1 MNKKHLWGVL
11 IVLAI
16 SAFVLYTD
24 LKSTPL
30 SEILGTAHGLNI
42 WALIMVFGLMLLSYV
57 CEAGILATLAHR
69 KDEPKRSA
77 WSFLRI
83 PIIQALFNAIT
94 PMSTG
99 GQPSQ
104 LAAMIQMGM
113 ESGRSTSI
121 LLMKFIIYQIVVFF
135 AYVFTIIF
143 GFHTVMTKFAGL
155 AVFIAIGF
163 LIHISSIIFL
173 LAIMFAYRFTKRATN
188 WGMDLLGKFI
198 KKERVENWRK
208 ATLEKIDTFYAE
220 SQKLKKEKNKLVIAS
235 VLTILQL
242 LFFYSIPFMVLT
254 ALNVPCS
261 WSSVTQ
267 MNIMIIMFMA
277 IIPIP
282 GASGGAEYSFQT
294 LFSTF
299 ISSHGALILAMFV
312 WRFATYFF
320 GMILGIFGW
329 IFKPKRIKSTE
340 SIESN

>member
-188 WGMDLLGKFI
+188 WGMDLLGRFM

-282 GASGGAEYSFQT
+282 GASGGAEYSFQA

-340 SIESN
+340 SN

>member
-113 ESGRSTSI
+113 EGGSSTSI

-173 LAIMFAYRFTKRATN
+173 LAIMFTYRFTKRATN
-188 WGMDLLGKFI
+188 WGMDLLGKFM

-235 VLTILQL
+235 ILTILQL

-340 SIESN
+340 SN

>member
-11 IVLAI
+11 IVLVI

-188 WGMDLLGKFI
+188 WVMDLLGKFM

-340 SIESN
+340 SN

>member
-113 ESGRSTSI
+113 EGGSSTSI

-173 LAIMFAYRFTKRATN
+173 LAIMFTYRFTKRATN
-188 WGMDLLGKFI
+188 WGMDLLGKFM

-299 ISSHGALILAMFV
+299 ISSHGVLILAMFV

-340 SIESN
+340 SN

>member
-1 MNKKHLWGVL
+1 MNKKHLWGILV
-11 IVLAI
+11 VLAI
-16 SAFVLYTD
+16 SAFVLYAD
-24 LKSTPL
+24 LKATPI
-30 SEILGTAHGLNI
+30 SEILRAAHGLNI
-42 WALIMVFGLMLLSYV
+42 FALIMVFALMLLSYV

-69 KDEPKRSA
+69 KKEPKRSA

-113 ESGRSTSI
+113 EGGRSTSI
-121 LLMKFIIYQIVVFF
+121 LLMKMKIIIYQIDVLF

-143 GFHTVMTKFAGL
+143 GFHMVMTKFAGL
-155 AVFIAIGF
+155 AIFIAIGF
-163 LIHISSIIFL
+163 LIHVSSIIFL
-173 LAIMFAYRFTKRATN
+173 LAIMFAYRFTKKATN
-188 WGMDLLGKFI
+188 WLMDLLAKMM
-198 KKERVENWRK
+198 KKERVEKWRK

-220 SQKLKKEKNKLVIAS
+220 SQKLKKEKKKLFVAS
-235 VLTILQL
+235 LLTVLQL

-261 WSSVTQ
+261 WYQVTQ

-299 ISSHGALILAMFV
+299 ISSHGALILAMFI
-312 WRFATYFF
+312 WRFSTYFF
-320 GMILGIFGW
+320 GMLLGILGW
-329 IFKPKRIKSTE
+329 IFKPKKIKSTK
-340 SIESN
+340 ND

>member
-113 ESGRSTSI
+113 EVGRSTSI

-135 AYVFTIIF
+135 AYLFTIIF

-188 WGMDLLGKFI
+188 WVMDLLGKFM

-340 SIESN
+340 SN

>member
-30 SEILGTAHGLNI
+30 SEILGAAHGLNI

-57 CEAGILATLAHR
+57 CEAGILATLAHH

-113 ESGRSTSI
+113 EGGRSTSI

-135 AYVFTIIF
+135 AYVFTIIL

-173 LAIMFAYRFTKRATN
+173 LAIMFAYRFTKRSTN
-188 WGMDLLGKFI
+188 WVMDLLGKFM
-198 KKERVENWRK
+198 KKERVEKWRT
-208 ATLEKIDTFYAE
+208 ATLEKINTFYAE
-220 SQKLKKEKNKLVIAS
+220 SQKLKKEKNKLIIS
-235 VLTILQL
+235 SILTVLQL

-299 ISSHGALILAMFV
+299 VSSHGALILAMFV

-329 IFKPKRIKSTE
+329 IFKPKKIKSTE
-340 SIESN
+340 SN

>member
-42 WALIMVFGLMLLSYV
+42 WELIMVFGLMLLSYV

-320 GMILGIFGW
+320 GLILGIFGW
-329 IFKPKRIKSTE
+329 FF
-340 SIESN
+340 

>member
-1 MNKKHLWGVL
+1 MKLLWGVL

-30 SEILGTAHGLNI
+30 SEILGAAHGLNI

-113 ESGRSTSI
+113 EVGRSTSI

-188 WGMDLLGKFI
+188 WVMDLLGKFM

-208 ATLEKIDTFYAE
+208 ATLEKIDTFYTE

-340 SIESN
+340 SN

>member
-69 KDEPKRSA
+69 KNEPKRSA

-113 ESGRSTSI
+113 EGGSSTSI

-173 LAIMFAYRFTKRATN
+173 LAIMFTYRFTKRATN
-188 WGMDLLGKFI
+188 WGMDLLGKFM

-340 SIESN
+340 SN

>member
-163 LIHISSIIFL
+163 LIHISSIIFI

-188 WGMDLLGKFI
+188 WGMDLLCNFI

-340 SIESN
+340 SN

>member
-30 SEILGTAHGLNI
+30 SEILGAAHGLNI

-83 PIIQALFNAIT
+83 PIIQTLFNAIT

-113 ESGRSTSI
+113 EVGRSTSI

-188 WGMDLLGKFI
+188 WVMDLLGKFM

-242 LFFYSIPFMVLT
+242 LFFYSVPFMVLT

-267 MNIMIIMFMA
+267 MNIMIIMFMS

-340 SIESN
+340 SN

>member
-57 CEAGILATLAHR
+57 CEAEILATLAHR

-113 ESGRSTSI
+113 EGGRSTSI

-173 LAIMFAYRFTKRATN
+173 FAIMFAYRFTKRATN
-188 WGMDLLGKFI
+188 WVMDLLGKFM

-208 ATLEKIDTFYAE
+208 ATLEKIDTFYTE

-242 LFFYSIPFMVLT
+242 LFFYSVPFMVLT

-267 MNIMIIMFMA
+267 MNIMIIMFMS

-340 SIESN
+340 SN

>member
-1 MNKKHLWGVL
+1 MNKKHLWGILV
-11 IVLAI
+11 VLAI
-16 SAFVLYTD
+16 SAFVLYAD
-24 LKSTPL
+24 LKATPI
-30 SEILGTAHGLNI
+30 SEILRAAHGLNI
-42 WALIMVFGLMLLSYV
+42 FALIMVFALMLLSYV

-69 KDEPKRSA
+69 KKEPKRSA

-113 ESGRSTSI
+113 EGGRSTSI
-121 LLMKFIIYQIVVFF
+121 LLMKFIIYQIVVLF
-135 AYVFTIIF
+135 AYVFTIF
-143 GFHTVMTKFAGL
+143 GFHMVMTKFAGL
-155 AVFIAIGF
+155 AIFIAIGF
-163 LIHISSIIFL
+163 LIHVSSIIFL
-173 LAIMFAYRFTKRATN
+173 LAIMFAYRFTKKATN
-188 WGMDLLGKFI
+188 WLMDLLAKMM
-198 KKERVENWRK
+198 KKERVEKWRK

-220 SQKLKKEKNKLVIAS
+220 SQKLKKEKKKLFVAS
-235 VLTILQL
+235 LLTVLQL

-261 WSSVTQ
+261 WYQVTQ

-299 ISSHGALILAMFV
+299 ISSHGALILAMFI
-312 WRFATYFF
+312 WRFSTYFF
-320 GMILGIFGW
+320 GMLLGILGW
-329 IFKPKRIKSTE
+329 IFKPKKIKSTK
-340 SIESN
+340 ND

>member
-113 ESGRSTSI
+113 EGGSSTSI

-173 LAIMFAYRFTKRATN
+173 LAIMFTYRFTKRATN
-188 WGMDLLGKFI
+188 WGMDLLGKFM

-312 WRFATYFF
+312 WRFVTYFF

-340 SIESN
+340 SN

>member
-173 LAIMFAYRFTKRATN
+173 FAIMFAYRFTKRATN
-188 WGMDLLGKFI
+188 WVMDLLGKFM

-267 MNIMIIMFMA
+267 MNIMIIMFMS

-340 SIESN
+340 SN

>member
-30 SEILGTAHGLNI
+30 SEILGAAHGLNI

-69 KDEPKRSA
+69 KDEPKRST

-113 ESGRSTSI
+113 EGGRSTSI

-188 WGMDLLGKFI
+188 WVMDLLGKFM
-198 KKERVENWRK
+198 KKERVEKWRT

-220 SQKLKKEKNKLVIAS
+220 SQKLKKEKNKLIIS
-235 VLTILQL
+235 SILTVLQL

-299 ISSHGALILAMFV
+299 VSSHGALILAMFV

-329 IFKPKRIKSTE
+329 IFKPKKIKSTE
-340 SIESN
+340 SN

>member
-340 SIESN
+340 SN

>member
-113 ESGRSTSI
+113 ESGCSTSI

-340 SIESN
+340 SN

>member
-1 MNKKHLWGVL
+1 MNKKHLWGIV

-24 LKSTPL
+24 LKSTPINQL
-30 SEILGTAHGLNI
+30 VEAGQNINWPALALVFILMI
-42 WALIMVFGLMLLSYV
+42 VSYI
-57 CEAGILATLAHR
+57 CEASILATLAHR
-69 KDEPKRSA
+69 KKEPKRSK
-77 WSFLRI
+77 WSFFRI

-113 ESGRSTSI
+113 EGGRATSL
-121 LLMKFIIYQIVVFF
+121 LLMKFIIYQIVVFL
-135 AYVFTIIF
+135 AYIVTIIF
-143 GFHTVMTKFAGL
+143 GFHMVATKFAGL
-155 AVFIAIGF
+155 AVFIVVGL
-163 LIHISSIIFL
+163 LIHVVSTLFL
-173 LAIMFAYRFTKRATN
+173 LAIMFAYHWTKRATN
-188 WGMDLLGKFI
+188 WLMNLLAKFMN
-198 KKERVENWRK
+198 KKRVAKWRQ
-208 ATLEKIDTFYAE
+208 ATLAKIETFYAE
-220 SQKLKKEKNKLVIAS
+220 SQKLKKEKKKLAIATL
-235 VLTILQL
+235 LTVLQL
-242 LFFYSIPFMVLT
+242 LCFYSIPYTVLL
-254 ALNVPCS
+254 ALNVHVS
-261 WSSVTQ
+261 WIAVTQ

-299 ISSHGALILAMFV
+299 ISSPGVLVLGMFI

-329 IFKPKRIKSTE
+329 IFKPKRIRS
-340 SIESN
+340 

>member
-188 WGMDLLGKFI
+188 WGMDLLGRFM

-340 SIESN
+340 SN

>member
-1 MNKKHLWGVL
+1 M

-30 SEILGTAHGLNI
+30 SEILGAAHGLNI

-113 ESGRSTSI
+113 EGGRSTSI

-188 WGMDLLGKFI
+188 WVMDLLGKFM
-198 KKERVENWRK
+198 KKERVEKWRT

-220 SQKLKKEKNKLVIAS
+220 SQKLKKEKNKLIIS
-235 VLTILQL
+235 SILTVLQL

-267 MNIMIIMFMA
+267 MNIMIIM
-277 IIPIP
+277 
-282 GASGGAEYSFQT
+282 
-294 LFSTF
+294 
-299 ISSHGALILAMFV
+299 
-312 WRFATYFF
+312 
-320 GMILGIFGW
+320 
-329 IFKPKRIKSTE
+329 
-340 SIESN
+340 

>member
-69 KDEPKRSA
+69 KDEPKKSA

-113 ESGRSTSI
+113 EGGSSTSI

-188 WGMDLLGKFI
+188 WVMDLLGKFM

-242 LFFYSIPFMVLT
+242 LFFYSVPFMVLT

-267 MNIMIIMFMA
+267 MNIMIIMFMS
-277 IIPIP
+277 IVPIP

-340 SIESN
+340 SN

>member
-220 SQKLKKEKNKLVIAS
+220 SQKLKKEKNKLVIVS

-261 WSSVTQ
+261 WSSVMQ

-299 ISSHGALILAMFV
+299 TSSHGALILSMFV

-340 SIESN
+340 SN

>member
-11 IVLAI
+11 IVLVI

-188 WGMDLLGKFI
+188 WVMDLLGKFM

-282 GASGGAEYSFQT
+282 GASGVAEYSFQT

-340 SIESN
+340 SN

>member
-188 WGMDLLGKFI
+188 WGMDLLGRFM

-208 ATLEKIDTFYAE
+208 ATLEKINTFYAE

-340 SIESN
+340 SN